1 MFKNYL
7 LVTFRN
13 LLKNRVFT
21 SINILGLG
29 IALSVCIVAFFNH
42 MFNYEFDRT
51 HTNFNKIY
59 RVNSFRDM
67 EGREQEYGV
76 VPATL
81 GLEVKKDIPG
91 IEKAARLM
99 RTRSPV
105 KKGIDIFQTQVS
117 YVDPEFLDIF
127 TFPILI
133 GDKKSIESQ
142 ANVLVSS
149 TMATKLF
156 GKEYPIGKTISIIND
171 KNKEFTYIIGAVF
184 ADLPENSSFRIDI
197 LSHYDNFKLMW
208 DWSDSDWKNTTTCLF
223 IQVSDKSMLTSVTQ
237 S

>member
-1 MFKNYL
+1 MLRSYL

-21 SINILGLG
+21 LINILGLG

-51 HTNFNKIY
+51 HVNFDKIY

-67 EGREQEYGV
+67 EGRDQEYGI

-99 RTRSPV
+99 RSRSPV
-105 KKGIDIFQTQVS
+105 KKGVDI
-117 YVDPEFLDIF
+117 
-127 TFPILI
+127 
-133 GDKKSIESQ
+133 
-142 ANVLVSS
+142 
-149 TMATKLF
+149 
-156 GKEYPIGKTISIIND
+156 YPT
-171 KNKEFTYIIGAVF
+171 
-184 ADLPENSSFRIDI
+184 
-197 LSHYDNFKLMW
+197 
-208 DWSDSDWKNTTTCLF
+208 
-223 IQVSDKSMLTSVTQ
+223 
-237 S
+237 

>member
-21 SINILGLG
+21 IINILGLG
-29 IALSVCIVAFFNH
+29 ISLSVCIVAFFNH
-42 MFNYEFDRT
+42 MFNYEFDRNNV
-51 HTNFNKIY
+51 NFDKIY

-67 EGREQEYGV
+67 EGREQEYGII
-76 VPATL
+76 PATL

-99 RTRSPV
+99 RSRSPV
-105 KKGIDIFQTQVS
+105 KLEDNIFSTQIS

-127 TFPILI
+127 TFPIVM
-133 GDKKSIESQ
+133 GDKKSIENQ

-149 TMATKLF
+149 TMAAKLF
-156 GKEYPIGKTISIIND
+156 GKEYPIGKSIFN
-171 KNKEFTYIIGAVF
+171 NQ
-184 ADLPENSSFRIDI
+184 R
-197 LSHYDNFKLMW
+197 
-208 DWSDSDWKNTTTCLF
+208 
-223 IQVSDKSMLTSVTQ
+223 
-237 S
+237 